1 MQDTFNRGPARDLS
15 LAEDRR
21 RLADPKCALC
31 DDAGLIISTDAHG
44 NRLAKNCECRIAQR
58 TARVLEQARIPRRYE
73 SCSLDNFDY
82 GKSESIGFAW
92 TMAHNFALGFPV
104 ETAGKGLLLTGTPG
118 LGKTHLTV
126 SVLRHILTTGIAK
139 NGFFYEHKELL
150 ERLRSFYDLRSA
162 GAENTLLRSLITCDL
177 LVLDDLGEITPSE
190 WAWDTTA
197 YILNARYNENRSTLI
212 TTNRPNEP
220 ALASRPG
227 QESSQ
232 LADARIAYKRE
243 TLGDRIGDRM
253 RSRLMEMCV
262 SLHLQGADYREHAK
276 RASFS
281 S

>member
-1 MQDTFNRGPARDLS
+1 MADAFLTFDGPGPFPT
-15 LAEDRR
+15 
-21 RLADPKCALC
+21 PKCRLC
-31 DDAGLIISTDAHG
+31 DDAGLTVSLDEHG
-44 NRLAKNCECRIAQR
+44 NRFAQDCTCRIAQR
-58 TARVLEQARIPRRYE
+58 AARVLAQARIPRRYE

-82 GKSESIGFAW
+82 GRNDSIGSAFA
-92 TMAHNFALGFPV
+92 MAHRFALAFPF

-118 LGKTHLTV
+118 LGKTHLAV
-126 SVLRHILTTGIAK
+126 SVLRHAIIDRGGT
-139 NGFFYEHKELL
+139 GFFYEHKELL

-162 GAENTLLRSLITCDL
+162 GAENTLLRTLITCDL

-220 ALASRPG
+220 ALSSRPG
-227 QESSQ
+227 EESSQ

-253 RSRLMEMCV
+253 RSRLLEMCV
-262 SLHLQGADYREHAK
+262 SLHLQGSDYREHSK
-276 RASFS
+276 RASFAS
-281 S
+281 